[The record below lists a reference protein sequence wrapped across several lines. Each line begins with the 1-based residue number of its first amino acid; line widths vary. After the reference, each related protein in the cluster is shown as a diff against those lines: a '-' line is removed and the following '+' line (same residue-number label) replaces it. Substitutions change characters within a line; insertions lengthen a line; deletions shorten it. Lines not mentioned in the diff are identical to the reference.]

1 MSMMI
6 HRKREA
12 LRLREQARRMQTS
25 ESSTPVM
32 TGAVVED
39 TAPVVDNVEEG
50 KDITSPA
57 PDKERQKE
65 EGVICL

>member
-12 LRLREQARRMQTS
+12 LRRKAEQMQKS
-25 ESSTPVM
+25 ESSTPDVM

-50 KDITSPA
+50 EDISPA
-57 PDKERQKE
+57 PVRRGRKKK
-65 EGVICL
+65 V

>member
-12 LRLREQARRMQTS
+12 LRRKAKQMQKS
-25 ESSTPVM
+25 ESSTPDVI

-50 KDITSPA
+50 EDISPA
-57 PDKERQKE
+57 PVRRGRKNK
-65 EGVICL
+65 V

>member
-12 LRLREQARRMQTS
+12 LRLKEQAEKQMQNR
-25 ESSTPVM
+25 ESSTPDVM

-50 KDITSPA
+50 EDISPA
-57 PDKERQKE
+57 PVRRGRKKK
-65 EGVICL
+65 V

>member
-12 LRLREQARRMQTS
+12 LRRKAEQMQKS
-25 ESSTPVM
+25 ESSTPDDVM

-50 KDITSPA
+50 EDISPA
-57 PDKERQKE
+57 PVRRGRKKK
-65 EGVICL
+65 V

>member
-12 LRLREQARRMQTS
+12 LRLKEQAKQMQTS
-25 ESSTPVM
+25 ESSTPNAM
-32 TGAVVED
+32 TGAVVND

-50 KDITSPA
+50 GDITGPA
-57 PDKERQKE
+57 PAKKGRKKK
-65 EGVICL
+65 V

>member
-12 LRLREQARRMQTS
+12 LRRKAKQMQKS
-25 ESSTPVM
+25 ESPTPDVM
-32 TGAVVED
+32 TGAVVAD

-50 KDITSPA
+50 EDIVDPA
-57 PDKERQKE
+57 PAQRGRKKK
-65 EGVICL
+65 V

>member
-12 LRLREQARRMQTS
+12 LRRKAKQMQKS
-25 ESSTPVM
+25 ESSTPDVM

-50 KDITSPA
+50 EDISPA
-57 PDKERQKE
+57 PVRRGRKKK
-65 EGVICL
+65 V

>member
-12 LRLREQARRMQTS
+12 LRLKEQAEKQMQKS
-25 ESSTPVM
+25 ESSTPDVM
-32 TGAVVED
+32 TGAVVAD

-50 KDITSPA
+50 EDIVDPA
-57 PDKERQKE
+57 PAQRGRKKK
-65 EGVICL
+65 V

>member
-12 LRLREQARRMQTS
+12 LKRKAKQMQNR
-25 ESSTPVM
+25 ESSTPDVM
-32 TGAVVED
+32 TGAAVDD

-57 PDKERQKE
+57 PSKKGRKKK
-65 EGVICL
+65 V

>member
-12 LRLREQARRMQTS
+12 LRRNAKQMQKS
-25 ESSTPVM
+25 ESSTPDVM
-32 TGAVVED
+32 TGAAVED

-50 KDITSPA
+50 EDISPA
-57 PDKERQKE
+57 PVKRGRKKK
-65 EGVICL
+65 V

>member
-12 LRLREQARRMQTS
+12 LRLKERAKQMQTS

-32 TGAVVED
+32 TGAVVDD

-50 KDITSPA
+50 KDITGPA
-57 PDKERQKE
+57 PAKKGRKKK
-65 EGVICL
+65 V

>member
-12 LRLREQARRMQTS
+12 LRRKAEQMQKS
-25 ESSTPVM
+25 ESSTPDVM
-32 TGAVVED
+32 TGAAVED

-50 KDITSPA
+50 EDISPA
-57 PDKERQKE
+57 PVRRGRKKK
-65 EGVICL
+65 V

>member
-12 LRLREQARRMQTS
+12 LRRKAKQMQKS
-25 ESSTPVM
+25 ESSTPDVM
-32 TGAVVED
+32 TGAAVED

-50 KDITSPA
+50 GDITGPA
-57 PDKERQKE
+57 PVKRGRKKK
-65 EGVICL
+65 V

>member
-12 LRLREQARRMQTS
+12 LRLKEQAEKQMQKS
-25 ESSTPVM
+25 ESSTPDVI

-50 KDITSPA
+50 EDISPA
-57 PDKERQKE
+57 PVRRGRKKK
-65 EGVICL
+65 V

>member
-12 LRLREQARRMQTS
+12 LRLKEQAKRMQKS
-25 ESSTPVM
+25 ESSTPDDVM

-50 KDITSPA
+50 EDIINPA
-57 PDKERQKE
+57 PVRRGRKKK
-65 EGVICL
+65 V

>member
-12 LRLREQARRMQTS
+12 LRRKAEQMQKS

-32 TGAVVED
+32 TGAVVDD

-50 KDITSPA
+50 KDITGPA
-57 PDKERQKE
+57 PAKKGRKKK
-65 EGVICL
+65 V

>member
-12 LRLREQARRMQTS
+12 LRLREQAGRMQKS
-25 ESSTPVM
+25 ESSTPDVM
-32 TGAVVED
+32 TGAVVDD

-50 KDITSPA
+50 KDITGPA
-57 PDKERQKE
+57 PAKKGRKKK
-65 EGVICL
+65 V

>member
-12 LRLREQARRMQTS
+12 LRRKAKQMQKS
-25 ESSTPVM
+25 ESSTPDVI

-50 KDITSPA
+50 EDISPA
-57 PDKERQKE
+57 PVRRGRKKK
-65 EGVICL
+65 V

>member
-12 LRLREQARRMQTS
+12 LRLREQARRMQKS
-25 ESSTPVM
+25 ESSTPNAM
-32 TGAVVED
+32 TGAAVDD

-57 PDKERQKE
+57 PAKKGRKK
-65 EGVICL
+65 V

>member
-12 LRLREQARRMQTS
+12 LRRKAKQMQKS
-25 ESSTPVM
+25 ESSTPDVM

-50 KDITSPA
+50 EDVTSPA
-57 PDKERQKE
+57 PVKRGRKKK
-65 EGVICL
+65 V